1 MNEYLARFRGTAALY
16 GLSQLQKLKNAKVTV
31 VGIGGVGSWAAEA
44 LVRTG
49 IGNIRL
55 IDHDTINITNTN
67 RQCHALSSTI
77 GKPKAEI
84 FAKRLTDINP
94 MLKIEYHRE
103 FIDQSNMNMLFSP
116 DAAADNYVI
125 EAIDSIQ
132 SKTALIN
139 HLKRNRYKFIVS
151 GGAGGKTDCSRISV
165 SDLSAVSQDPLLAR
179 IRENLRRDY
188 GFTAGK
194 GHKFGIRC
202 VYIQS
207 QKHKPTEV
215 NSLEELNIISEYFD
229 DNTVTFGTSMMVTAS
244 LGLSLAGEIT
254 NRILNDVI

>member
-1 MNEYLARFRGTAALY
+1 MDEYLARFRGTAALY

-31 VGIGGVGSWAAEA
+31 VGIGGVGSWTAEA

-55 IDHDTINITNTN
+55 IDHDIISITNTN

-94 MLKIEYHRE
+94 MLNIEYHRE
-103 FIDQSNMNMLFSP
+103 FIDQSKMSLLFPP
-116 DAAADNYVI
+116 DAASDSYVV
-125 EAIDSIQ
+125 EAIDSIH

-151 GGAGGKTDCSRISV
+151 GGAGGKTDCSKISV
-165 SDLSAVSQDPLLAR
+165 SDLSIVSQDPLLAR

-188 GFTAGK
+188 GFTAGN

-202 VYIQS
+202 VYIQTP
-207 QKHKPTEV
+207 KHKPSEV
-215 NSLEELNIISEYFD
+215 NTPEELKIISEYFD
-229 DNTVTFGTSMMVTAS
+229 DNTVTFGTSMTVTAS
-244 LGLSLAGEIT
+244 LGLSLAREIT
-254 NRILNDVI
+254 NRILTDVF